1 MFLFSF
7 FKPPSWSLLVHISYL
22 LCVVQASDS
31 TTTLILFPFWISF
44 FFFAVKKSRNNYTHP
59 MSLSHPVSLIVLQ
72 TIYRACLHKRYTD
85 EFVIFCGFL
94 RSLVL
99 HPRNQYFFHRYNLFA
114 SSSSAE
120 RPCALQTFCLAN
132 THQSRQIRNLV
143 LRFTWSNIFRLLL
156 LLVQKKK
163 KEFWSFS
170 NSLWNAW
177 RHKCMFSSIPYAS
190 WHRSISFVMV
200 LETFPRISS
209 NSYLFPSSSCS
220 P

>member
-99 HPRNQYFFHRYNLFA
+99 HPRNQYSFHRYNLFA

-143 LRFTWSNIFRLLL
+143 LRFTW
-156 LLVQKKK
+156 
-163 KEFWSFS
+163 S